1 LRNLFAHIAVR
12 EAIKKAAKQNMAITF
27 LRTLCYEKVANL

>member
-12 EAIKKAAKQNMAITF
+12 EAIKKAAKQNMAITCF
-27 LRTLCYEKVANL
+27 YDTYGTEK